1 MGRHNNR
8 EQVYTVRF
16 GVHNF
21 RESPQ
26 EASVIAMNH
35 KQAERMAKAF
45 PNVKSVAKAKTAY
58 DRIVRSELSDFT
70 TKLMQDIAR
79 PKMTPL
85 AMDEFL
91 WMRRSRRVENKNK
104 DKKDT

>member
-8 EQVYTVRF
+8 EQVYIVRF

-21 RESPQ
+21 HDTPKK
-26 EASVIAMNH
+26 ANVIAMSH
-35 KQAERMAKAF
+35 KQAERMAKDY
-45 PNVKSVAKAKTAY
+45 PDVKSVAKAQKVY
-58 DRIVRSELSDFT
+58 DRIENRALVDFT
-70 TKLMQDIAR
+70 TKLMQDIAQ

-91 WMRRSRRVENKNK
+91 WMRRTKRIENRDK